1 MKKQTFEAKMVEGIA
16 FWNENCVEFSTEEF
30 QNYPLVDFVNQENDE
45 EDSGILGFEQCS
57 ISKRMRLSPEF
68 TPQVLPNFLHAL
80 LFISSLRYLMFVS
93 SYCFAFA
100 NI

>member
-16 FWNENCVEFSTEEF
+16 FWNENCVEFSTEQF
-30 QNYPLVDFVNQENDE
+30 QNYPLVDSVNQENDE
-45 EDSGILGFEQCS
+45 DCEILGFEQCS

-68 TPQVLPNFLHAL
+68 TLQVLPNFLHAL